1 MCVTCLEK
9 TFRKPIPNFHPM
21 NYKLEDYVHTRLELE
36 FTNFL
41 DTNLQSVILKLEC
54 EKKNREKGINQYV
67 FPISAGLHTFKK
79 ELNELLETLKPN
91 EV

>member
-1 MCVTCLEK
+1 
-9 TFRKPIPNFHPM
+9 M

-54 EKKNREKGINQYV
+54 EKKEQGKRDKSVCLSNFCWFTYIQKRIERATRNSK
-67 FPISAGLHTFKK
+67 TK
-79 ELNELLETLKPN
+79 
-91 EV
+91 

>member
-1 MCVTCLEK
+1 
-9 TFRKPIPNFHPM
+9 M

-54 EKKNREKGINQYV
+54 EKRTGEKRINQDV
-67 FPISAGLHTFKK
+67 FPISFGIHSKK
-79 ELNELLETLKPN
+79 
-91 EV
+91 

>member
-1 MCVTCLEK
+1 
-9 TFRKPIPNFHPM
+9 M

-54 EKKNREKGINQYV
+54 EKRTGGKRDKSGCLSNFYWY
-67 FPISAGLHTFKK
+67 SFKK
-79 ELNELLETLKPN
+79 VVLEGVIQNSKKSKGFGAQN
-91 EV
+91 